1 MEATYYKD
9 TMRSYMIIPCPEEA
23 ETENYQ
29 YRMLEMN
36 RITGLL
42 SCGLRHID
50 GMRYLYYDI
59 TGKQSMQSLYEG
71 RKISGTEFL
80 RLIRELDRVSESISG
95 YLLDE
100 QHLILSQEQVFY
112 ELQTGNYYFTY
123 YPGEIMPP
131 EIFRFLA
138 DSIDGTDKS
147 TAAAAYRLSSVARG
161 DRQTLRE
168 AIREEAAEK
177 EDLPYPYEAS
187 VGVETY
193 KGGRSIRNSS
203 VYGGNFRQE
212 EFMDADEEQE
222 QMISEEAY
230 PADRNGAC
238 PAEGITGKGRK
249 KKKKR
254 HAKDSDIK
262 KPLTDRAVREEAGD
276 ISSSDKK
283 SIVIRIIL
291 ILFALCGAGGLLAA
305 QFLLYISR
313 RERRLCIAGAILL
326 VIAAVLVMAEMI
338 LHLRRERRRRQEEEK
353 NATPVYKK
361 SDEENLPRFGRI
373 DMEEYRLSDDENGN
387 TVQLSEQENP
397 GRLYGHER
405 GSRIDLRAL
414 PVTIGKAQSYADIIL
429 SDPSISRVH
438 ARIYRGDDG
447 GIEIRDLD
455 STNGTWINGVRLMP
469 NEKKTVHRGDEVRF
483 GNMDFEYR

>member
-42 SCGLRHID
+42 PCGLRHID

-80 RLIRELDRVSESISG
+80 RLIRELDRVSESISGYLLDEQHLILSISG

-222 QMISEEAY
+222 QMISEEAN

-262 KPLTDRAVREEAGD
+262 KPLTDRAVREEAGG

-291 ILFALCGAGGLLAA
+291 ILFALCGAGGL
-305 QFLLYISR
+305 
-313 RERRLCIAGAILL
+313 
-326 VIAAVLVMAEMI
+326 
-338 LHLRRERRRRQEEEK
+338 
-353 NATPVYKK
+353 
-361 SDEENLPRFGRI
+361 
-373 DMEEYRLSDDENGN
+373 
-387 TVQLSEQENP
+387 
-397 GRLYGHER
+397 
-405 GSRIDLRAL
+405 
-414 PVTIGKAQSYADIIL
+414 
-429 SDPSISRVH
+429 
-438 ARIYRGDDG
+438 
-447 GIEIRDLD
+447 
-455 STNGTWINGVRLMP
+455 
-469 NEKKTVHRGDEVRF
+469 
-483 GNMDFEYR
+483 

>member
-23 ETENYQ
+23 ETESYQ

-42 SCGLRHID
+42 PCGLRHID

-59 TGKQSMQSLYEG
+59 TGKQSVQSLYEG

-112 ELQTGNYYFTY
+112 ELQSGNYYFTY
-123 YPGEIMPP
+123 YPGEVKPP

-147 TAAAAYRLSSVARG
+147 TAAAAYRLCSVARG

-177 EDLPYPYEAS
+177 EDLPYPYEISA
-187 VGVETY
+187 GVELH
-193 KGGRSIRNSS
+193 KESRKARSRSAS
-203 VYGGNFRQE
+203 GGNFRPE
-212 EFMDADEEQE
+212 EFMDAEEEQE
-222 QMISEEAY
+222 QTASEKDY
-230 PADRNGAC
+230 PADRSGASSADRNGA
-238 PAEGITGKGRK
+238 
-249 KKKKR
+249 KKKR
-254 HAKDSDIK
+254 KRRAKESDEE
-262 KPLTDRAVREEAGD
+262 KPL
-276 ISSSDKK
+276 SDKDIAEK
-283 SIVIRIIL
+283 AEGRPSSAKKQIVIRILL

-326 VIAAVLVMAEMI
+326 VIAAGLVTAEMI
-338 LHLRRERRRRQEEEK
+338 LHLRRNRRRKQEEEK
-353 NATPVYKK
+353 RATPVYKK
-361 SDEENLPRFGRI
+361 SDEENLPRFGSV

-387 TVQLSEQENP
+387 TVQLSEQEKP
-397 GRLYGHER
+397 GRLYGQER
-405 GSRIDLRAL
+405 GNRIDLRTL

-438 ARIYRGDDG
+438 ARIYRGESG
-447 GIEIRDLD
+447 AIEIRDLD

>member
-1 MEATYYKD
+1 
-9 TMRSYMIIPCPEEA
+9 
-23 ETENYQ
+23 
-29 YRMLEMN
+29 
-36 RITGLL
+36 
-42 SCGLRHID
+42 
-50 GMRYLYYDI
+50 
-59 TGKQSMQSLYEG
+59 
-71 RKISGTEFL
+71 
-80 RLIRELDRVSESISG
+80 
-95 YLLDE
+95 
-100 QHLILSQEQVFY
+100 
-112 ELQTGNYYFTY
+112 
-123 YPGEIMPP
+123 
-131 EIFRFLA
+131 
-138 DSIDGTDKS
+138 
-147 TAAAAYRLSSVARG
+147 
-161 DRQTLRE
+161 
-168 AIREEAAEK
+168 
-177 EDLPYPYEAS
+177 
-187 VGVETY
+187 
-193 KGGRSIRNSS
+193 
-203 VYGGNFRQE
+203 
-212 EFMDADEEQE
+212 MDADEEQE
-222 QMISEEAY
+222 QMISEEDY
-230 PADRNGAC
+230 PTDRNGIYL
-238 PAEGITGKGRK
+238 AEGITGKGR
-249 KKKKR
+249 KKKR

-262 KPLTDRAVREEAGD
+262 KPLTDRAVRKEAGG
-276 ISSSDKK
+276 ISYSDKK
-283 SIVIRIIL
+283 LIVIRIIL

-326 VIAAVLVMAEMI
+326 VIAAGLVMAEMI

-361 SDEENLPRFGRI
+361 SDEENLPRFGHI